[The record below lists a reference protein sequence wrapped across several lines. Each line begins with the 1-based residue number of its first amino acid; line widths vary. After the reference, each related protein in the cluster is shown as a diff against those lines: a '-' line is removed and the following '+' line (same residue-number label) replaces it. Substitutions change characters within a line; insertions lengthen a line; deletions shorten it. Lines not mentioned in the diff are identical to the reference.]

1 MAESKPTAW
10 FLEDPPN
17 KLPDVPGKSGKQ
29 GEDKRAHLEV
39 IKPAGTKLS
48 IPLCFN
54 PTEYQL
60 SKQNTFQEVPIPGL
74 SAPPIQFVRGASEK
88 LTFEAVVDTSDD
100 MTNVRTRYVDP
111 LRKLMAI
118 NGSIHA
124 PPVVKFKWESFEF
137 VGVIESLTVTF
148 TLFSEA
154 GAPVRAKLA
163 FGLKEYTTVAD
174 QVALAK
180 NASPDLEKVYVIKR
194 GDTLS
199 GIAEQAY
206 GDPAQ
211 WRAIAGANAITDPRA
226 LQAGMV
232 ITIPRLGGTA

>member
-10 FLEDPPN
+10 FLEGESSFEPKSPSQAA
-17 KLPDVPGKSGKQ
+17 KPGM
-29 GEDKRAHLEV
+29 DKRAHLEV
-39 IKPAGTKLS
+39 VKPAGINLA

-60 SKQNTFQEVPIPGL
+60 SKQNTFQEVPIPGTG
-74 SAPPIQFVRGASEK
+74 APPIQFVRGASEK

-100 MTNVRTRYVDP
+100 MTNVRKRYVDP

-118 NGSIHA
+118 DGGIHA

-148 TLFSEA
+148 TLFDDA
-154 GAPVRAKLA
+154 GVPVRAKLA
-163 FGLKEYTTVAD
+163 FTLKEYTTIAD
-174 QVALAK
+174 QKALAK
-180 NASPDLEKVYVIKR
+180 KESPDLEKTYVVKR
-194 GDTLS
+194 GDTLT
-199 GIAEQAY
+199 GIAESAY
-206 GDPAQ
+206 GDPSE
-211 WRAIAGANAITDPRA
+211 WRAIATANSISDPRMVR
-226 LQAGMV
+226 AGMV